1 MKFRVGDI
9 CKIIGN
15 SSNYLMNYEY
25 VKIIQTLPNNYYDCE
40 ILYKVK
46 DVNNLCRSNFTL
58 SFTESDLELNNKNRF
73 EKLLDKYNE
82 KS

>member
-58 SFTESDLELNNKNRF
+58 SFTESDLELKNKF
-73 EKLLDKYNE
+73 EKLLNKYNE

>member
-40 ILYKVK
+40 ILYNTK
-46 DVNNLCRSNFTL
+46 LYRSNFTL
-58 SFTESDLELNNKNRF
+58 SFTESDLELKNKF
-73 EKLLDKYNE
+73 EKLLNKYNE